1 MKILVIENELSSQRG
16 GQELSLLDLCRG
28 LASRGHR
35 IILFYT
41 RSGDLENQYK
51 LFCEEMIRVRGYSI
65 NRKHLLES
73 GGSLGRGLWKG
84 MRKKVD
90 LIYTNQYLD
99 SLFAGMLAK
108 ATGIPFICHLRL
120 PPPDKLCGQYR
131 IGLSLAS
138 AFIAVSGK
146 TRREWAERGL
156 PSSTIDVVY
165 NGIDLKKFLVA
176 NGDRQS
182 FRSNLGV
189 GENVFVVTYVGRL
202 HPAKGVETLMEAFS
216 RIAPNGTDCRLL
228 ICGRP
233 AELSDKQNKPRD
245 YRSELTTK
253 ARELRIEQ
261 KIVWKEHSDQIARLL
276 AASDVVVL
284 PSLWS
289 EPFGRVIIESMACEV
304 PVIASRVGGIP
315 EVLMDEFSSFLF
327 EPGSVDQ
334 LSAALFRMMDWRR
347 KDPSLGRQCRDYVSK
362 KFNLE
367 RTIEEVET
375 CLSNRLAKF
384 RGGRKMAVSFKKIH

>member
-1 MKILVIENELSSQRG
+1 MKILVIENELSSRRG
-16 GQELSLLDLCRG
+16 GQELSLLDVCRG

-41 RSGDLENQYK
+41 HSGDLERQYR

-73 GGSLGRGLWKG
+73 GGSLGHGLWKG

-108 ATGIPFICHLRL
+108 GTGIPFICHLRL

-138 AFIAVSGK
+138 AFIAVSEK
-146 TRREWAERGL
+146 TRREWVDRGL
-156 PSSTIDVVY
+156 PLSAIDVVY
-165 NGIDLKKFLVA
+165 NGIDLEKFSITNGERASFRNVLGLGENTFLV
-176 NGDRQS
+176 
-182 FRSNLGV
+182 
-189 GENVFVVTYVGRL
+189 TYAGRL

-216 RIAPNGTDCRLL
+216 QIAPNGMDRRLL
-228 ICGRP
+228 ICGQS
-233 AELSDKQNKPRD
+233 AELSDQKNKSRD
-245 YRSELTTK
+245 YRSELAAK
-253 ARELRIEQ
+253 ARELRIEK
-261 KIVWKEHSDQIARLL
+261 KIVWQEHCEKIPLLL

-304 PVIASRVGGIP
+304 PAIASRVGGIP
-315 EVLMDEFSSFLF
+315 EVLAGSFSSFLF

-334 LSAALFRMMDWRR
+334 LSAVLFRMMDWRR
-347 KDPSLGRQCRDYVSK
+347 KDPLLGKQCRDYVSK

-367 RTIEEVET
+367 KTIEGVET
-375 CLSNRLAKF
+375 CLSSRLAKF
-384 RGGRKMAVSFKKIH
+384 RGGRKIAVSFKNIR